1 MPTSKT
7 LAVLSFMMVTV
18 LLSARG
24 ARAQQEGATPKASL
38 QPILFEFNRFDAITN
53 QEALRNDAEWLKS
66 HPDARVR
73 LDGYSDVRGE
83 IVYNVALAQ
92 RLAQWTREQLLKLG
106 APESTLLSDTGWGKL
121 YPVCND
127 QDESCWQAT
136 EPRASARPAR
146 ARCLPTALCL
156 PPAFPVN
163 GPMGSDRL
171 RPNARNPLS
180 GKKSLPGNGNL
191 SPPALLQL

>member
-1 MPTSKT
+1 MSKT

-24 ARAQQEGATPKASL
+24 ARAQQEGASPKASL

-66 HPDARVR
+66 HPDAHVR
-73 LDGYSDVRGE
+73 LDGYADVRGE
-83 IVYNVALAQ
+83 IVYNLALAQ
-92 RLAQWTREQLLKLG
+92 RRAEWTREQLLKLG

-127 QDESCWQAT
+127 QDESCWQRNRAVSFCAPGSCPMPADGSLSSASV
-136 EPRASARPAR
+136 PRDR
-146 ARCLPTALCL
+146 A
-156 PPAFPVN
+156 N
-163 GPMGSDRL
+163 G
-171 RPNARNPLS
+171 
-180 GKKSLPGNGNL
+180 
-191 SPPALLQL
+191 Q